1 MLSQTP
7 RWQSEIIDFVIE
19 IGKVIISDWDW
30 PNNDHFETLYDCK
43 KPFPTKESQE
53 EVVFILKTTKS
64 LDDMWM
70 WNMLGILIHY
80 GAAQNFLK

>member
-1 MLSQTP
+1 MTILKRCT
-7 RWQSEIIDFVIE
+7 
-19 IGKVIISDWDW
+19 
-30 PNNDHFETLYDCK
+30 TAK